1 MQATRF
7 TILWMLTLLD
17 YWNILKIGAF
27 AIKVLNYDRIE
38 ALTFIEVGS

>member
-1 MQATRF
+1 
-7 TILWMLTLLD
+7 
-17 YWNILKIGAF
+17 LKIGAF